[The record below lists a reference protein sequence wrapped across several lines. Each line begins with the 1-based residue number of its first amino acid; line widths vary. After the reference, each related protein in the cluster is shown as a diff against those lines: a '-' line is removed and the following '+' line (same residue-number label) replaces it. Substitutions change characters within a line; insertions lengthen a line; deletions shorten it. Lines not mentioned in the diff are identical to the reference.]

1 MKQKDNHKILCN
13 SAKKIQDILVKNN
26 FEIVEGPNIGNC
38 MCLWLVESGQPYH
51 TGVYISKFYY
61 HENSKLKLME

>member
-13 SAKKIQDILVKNN
+13 SAKKIQDILLKNN
-26 FEIVEGPNIGNC
+26 FEIVEGPNSDNC

-51 TGVYISKFYY
+51 TGVYISKFIITRIV
-61 HENSKLKLME
+61 S